1 MRLLIWLYN
10 SFMPITPD
18 KTKKT
23 YFGLAALV
31 IGVIT
36 VLFLGANFGLVYLK
50 ITPNTF
56 NQLNNLTAL
65 FYCAL
70 TPLTFVLG
78 VLGHVLKNDS
88 KTYSRIAL
96 TLVIVPFL
104 ILLVQLVTALR
115 K

>member
-1 MRLLIWLYN
+1 M
-10 SFMPITPD
+10 SITPD
-18 KTKKT
+18 KKKKT

-31 IGVIT
+31 TGVVT

-56 NQLNNLTAL
+56 NRLNNLTAL

-70 TPLTFVLG
+70 TPLTFILG

-88 KTYSRIAL
+88 KTYSRIAI
-96 TLVIVPFL
+96 TLVTIPFL
-104 ILLVQLVTALR
+104 IIFIQLVMDIR
-115 K
+115 R